1 MTEDPLPYDEWI
13 EDAFR
18 EVIKRALDHAQS
30 HGLPGEHHFYI
41 TFRTGEDG
49 VRISKALKAQYP
61 ETMTIVLQHQ
71 YQELSVEDDL
81 FSVSLR
87 FNGKPERL
95 RVPFMS
101 VTAFNDPSVNFGI
114 QLRASDAAN
123 TDNDDA
129 PPAEPAAQEKEKERP
144 PADGD
149 AGTPAEKVVALDTF
163 RKK

>member
-1 MTEDPLPYDEWI
+1 MSEDPLPYDRWI

-18 EVIKRALDHAQS
+18 EVIKRALRHAEKQ
-30 HGLPGEHHFYI
+30 GLPGEHHFYI

-49 VRISKALKAQYP
+49 VRLSKPLRAQYP

-71 YQELSVEDDL
+71 YQELVVHDDM
-81 FSVSLR
+81 FSVTLR

-95 RVPFMS
+95 RVPFHT

-114 QLRASDAAN
+114 QLRAADAAN
-123 TDNDDA
+123 MDDA
-129 PPAEPAAQEKEKERP
+129 APAEAPEKKDESAVATEDKAA
-144 PADGD
+144 G
-149 AGTPAEKVVALDTF
+149 EKVVALDTF